1 MEEGIEKSLGGRP
14 SKYDESYNEQA
25 YKLCLLGAT
34 DTEIADFFNVATS
47 TIYEWKNIHPQFS
60 EAINAG
66 KIKADMEIAS
76 SLYERAKGY
85 DYTEEQALK
94 LKRADGGG
102 ISDERVEIVTIN
114 KHVPPDPISM
124 KFWLGNRR
132 GWKDRKDVTT
142 DDKPI
147 SLAAKTDEQIEEEIA
162 AAQRR
167 LNEHPTD

>member
-85 DYTEEQALK
+85 DYTEEQALV
-94 LKRADGGG
+94 
-102 ISDERVEIVTIN
+102 S
-114 KHVPPDPISM
+114 
-124 KFWLGNRR
+124 
-132 GWKDRKDVTT
+132 
-142 DDKPI
+142 
-147 SLAAKTDEQIEEEIA
+147 
-162 AAQRR
+162 
-167 LNEHPTD
+167 